1 MSPLSHPTASFPDL
15 HPWLGLLN
23 CFALQKSKL
32 LTVTICCHLVGFCF
46 PTISKCTSVTR
57 FGGRR
62 QTQSLHIAH
71 PNPQLLRGPRSL
83 PVDEDVREEHTDVQ
97 MYREDC
103 ALFSYFFY
111 VGDYNYNTSPFP
123 FLPPNSS
130 NLLQIHGFFH
140 WWLWHDFMYKHMQ
153 ISLNIYTY
161 ISLSITCWVYIML
174 TVCMSSGLTIWHWTT
189 IGKPSLLLPTFLS
202 CL

>member
-103 ALFSYFFY
+103 ALFSYFFML
-111 VGDYNYNTSPFP
+111 VIIITTL
-123 FLPPNSS
+123 LP
-130 NLLQIHGFFH
+130 
-140 WWLWHDFMYKHMQ
+140 
-153 ISLNIYTY
+153 
-161 ISLSITCWVYIML
+161 SLS
-174 TVCMSSGLTIWHWTT
+174 
-189 IGKPSLLLPTFLS
+189 SLQTLPISFKFMAFFIDGYGMTL
-202 CL
+202 CINICRYP